1 MNRDNFKH
9 LSTSVL
15 RKQLALRA
23 AQAPSFEVGGTY
35 LFLSSPCDLSLMQ
48 MQIPKCQWTVTH
60 DHGHVYLHPLVRVE
74 KQSNEKVHLKLMADD
89 NETDGI
95 SCNAWLFNKLLNE
108 LQALSQGQST
118 DNQEA
123 LAQFIALARR
133 LTASAA

>member
-1 MNRDNFKH
+1 
-9 LSTSVL
+9 
-15 RKQLALRA
+15 
-23 AQAPSFEVGGTY
+23 
-35 LFLSSPCDLSLMQ
+35 MQ
-48 MQIPKCQWTVTH
+48 MHLPNCQWTVTQ
-60 DHGHVYLHPLVRVE
+60 DHGYVYLHPLVRVE

-95 SCNAWLFNKLLNE
+95 SCNDWLFNKLLDE
-108 LQALSQGQST
+108 LQVLSQGQSA